1 MNEYQKTEHLKLRE
15 LHKILENSKT
25 IQLQKNWTPHT
36 WNTWLFIFILLF
48 LDFCLIFGC
57 CASARIYGD
66 LYVRMCADLHASVRA
81 CFHVVVCYA
90 AFMLNICVM
99 ALVICCGMLL
109 RLHSECWGHQRTH
122 SWWIVLALRSL
133 FQIREHLKFIFFFL
147 IVFFFIRFGKVV
159 NPIP

>member
-1 MNEYQKTEHLKLRE
+1 MNTKKQNISNFENYTKFWKTVRPYNFKRIER
-15 LHKILENSKT
+15 
-25 IQLQKNWTPHT
+25 HT
-36 WNTWLFIFILLF
+36 LDNTWLFIFILLF